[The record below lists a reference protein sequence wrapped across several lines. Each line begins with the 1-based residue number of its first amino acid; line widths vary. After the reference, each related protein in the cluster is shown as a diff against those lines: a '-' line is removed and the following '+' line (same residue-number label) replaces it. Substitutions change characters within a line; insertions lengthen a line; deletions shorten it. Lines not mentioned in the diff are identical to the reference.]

1 MKKFSEIIAEN
12 DKKYPE
18 AEKLIEDFGIKFK
31 KVFPNGFYRGS
42 VQNRFGE
49 PFISLSLGLID
60 NLTDVSSKIRDNDPM
75 FHSIIIHSNNKD
87 GFSSDT
93 NELVPL
99 RGGIYVNPDEGSYLV
114 MKNVKTKLRKAKG
127 SIDKISKHLIKWV
140 DTLKDIVEENKE
152 NIYGADKIDKKY
164 L

>member
-31 KVFPNGFYRGS
+31 KAFPNGFYRGS

-60 NLTDVSSKIRDNDPM
+60 NLKDVSSTIRDNDPM

-87 GFSSDT
+87 GFSLDT

-114 MKNVKTKLRKAKG
+114 MQNVKTKLRKAKG

-140 DTLKDIVEENKE
+140 DTLKDIFEENKE
-152 NIYGADKIDKKY
+152 NIYGVDKIDKKY